1 MQKRITKGILTL
13 FGIGYLPLAPGTFAS
28 VVAVLFYFVIRN
40 NLFLYLTSTAFLI
53 IIGFVVSRD
62 AEKIFKEKDPKEVVI
77 DEFCGMLVAY
87 MLVPFTTPNVIWGF
101 IIFRIF
107 DILKVYPLERLE
119 RLKKGRGIML
129 DDLAA
134 GVLTNILLQVMSFIR
149 F

>member
-1 MQKRITKGILTL
+1 MQKRITKGILTV

>member
-40 NLFLYLTSTAFLI
+40 NLFLYLTSTAFLV

>member
-1 MQKRITKGILTL
+1 MQKRITKGILTV

-40 NLFLYLTSTAFLI
+40 NLFLYLTSTAFLV